1 MNKRL
6 SIAAVVFA
14 LSCFGCGGGAGEA
27 SSRSGWADDGPPPRR
42 KEIVSPTV
50 LSVQLAMHREIESRT
65 RFTGDEPVD
74 ASLFL
79 TNAEHVESRRINA
92 SLECGESLIEEQ
104 SVWLA
109 AEDERR
115 EFDFRFA
122 KMGRPP
128 GDCEIRFVEIA
139 RSSGKPVLLARL
151 FLTVE

>member
-6 SIAAVVFA
+6 SIAVAMFA
-14 LSCFGCGGGAGEA
+14 LCCFGCDGGAGGA
-27 SSRSGWADDGPPPRR
+27 SSRTGWTQIESR

-50 LSVQLAMHREIESRT
+50 LSVQLATHREIELRT
-65 RFTGDEPVD
+65 RFTSGEPID

-79 TNAEHVESRRINA
+79 TNSKHVEPRRIDA
-92 SLECGESLIEEQ
+92 SLECGQRLIEEQ

-122 KMGRPP
+122 KTGRPS

-151 FLTVE
+151 FLTIE